1 MKTHTYTTQITWTG
15 NTGEG
20 TTSYKSYER
29 SHELSSSQKEII
41 QLSSDP
47 AFRGDPTKYNPEELL
62 VSAVS
67 SCHML
72 WFLHLCAVQG
82 IVVTAYLDKP
92 EGIMIEEI
100 DGSGYFKEI
109 ILKPEIEIEN
119 EQHRAL
125 LPAIHELAHSK
136 CFIANSLNC
145 PVHIF

>member
-1 MKTHTYTTQITWTG
+1 MKTHSYTTQISWTG

-29 SHELSSSQKEII
+29 SHELSSAQKEII

-47 AFRGDPTKYNPEELL
+47 AFRGDPSKYNPEELL

-82 IVVTAYLDKP
+82 IVVTAYRDNP

-145 PVHIF
+145 PVRIL

>member
-1 MKTHTYTTQITWTG
+1 MKTHHYTTQITWTG
-15 NTGEG
+15 NAGKG
-20 TTSYKSYER
+20 TTNYKSYER
-29 SHELSSSQKEII
+29 SHELSSAQKEII

-82 IVVTAYLDKP
+82 VVVTAYADSP
-92 EGIMIEEI
+92 EGIMLEEL
-100 DGSGYFKEI
+100 DGSGYFSEI
-109 ILKPEIEIEN
+109 ILKPKIEIEN
-119 EQHRAL
+119 EEHRAL

-136 CFIANSLNC
+136 CFIANSLTC
-145 PVHIF
+145 KVSIL